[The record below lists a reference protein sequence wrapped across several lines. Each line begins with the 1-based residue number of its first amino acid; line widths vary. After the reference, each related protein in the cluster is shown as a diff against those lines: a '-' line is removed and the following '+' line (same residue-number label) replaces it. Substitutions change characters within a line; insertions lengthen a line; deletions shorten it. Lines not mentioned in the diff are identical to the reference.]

1 MRTLLSILLLT
12 AAAVP
17 VAAQGGDPRLAR
29 LDPASRAAVT
39 ALVDSIAAAG
49 LPTEPLIQRALE
61 GSSKGATSDRI
72 VGAVRRLAADLATAR
87 HTLGRDATA
96 AELEAG
102 AAALYVGA
110 RPRDLTTLR
119 ERRPGRSLVV
129 PLGVLTDLA
138 ARGVPA
144 DTATAAVLALAASAA
159 DEQYLVYRRNV
170 ERDIA
175 LWAPPAAAASLR
187 ADAAAREAAR
197 RP

>member
-1 MRTLLSILLLT
+1 MAPRTFALLAL
-12 AAAVP
+12 AAAAP
-17 VAAQGGDPRLAR
+17 LAAQGGDPRLER
-29 LDPASRAAVT
+29 LDPAARAAVV
-39 ALVDSIAAAG
+39 ALIDTSAHAG
-49 LPTEPLIQRALE
+49 LPSEPLVQRALE
-61 GSSKGATSDRI
+61 GSSKGATGERI
-72 VGAVRRLAADLATAR
+72 VAAVRRLARDLAAAR
-87 HTLGRDATA
+87 RTLGGDATA

-110 RPRDLTTLR
+110 RPEDLGALR
-119 ERRPGRSLVV
+119 SLRPGRSLIV
-129 PLGVLTDLA
+129 PLGVLADLT

-144 DTATAAVLALAASAA
+144 DTATAAVLALAAAAA

-175 LWAPPAAAASLR
+175 LGAPPAAAATLR

>member
-1 MRTLLSILLLT
+1 MRALLSMLLLT
-12 AAAVP
+12 VAAVP
-17 VAAQGGDPRLAR
+17 AGAQGDAR
-29 LDPASRAAVT
+29 LGRLDAASRAALA
-39 ALVDSIAAAG
+39 ALVDSTAAVG

-61 GSSKGATSDRI
+61 GASKGASSDRI
-72 VGAVRRLAADLATAR
+72 VAAVRRLAADLATAR
-87 HTLGRDATA
+87 RTLGRDATA

-144 DTATAAVLALAASAA
+144 DTATAAVLALAATAA

-175 LWAPPAAAASLR
+175 LGAPPAAAASLR